1 MKNLL
6 PMTLL
11 KNKNAG
17 NVLIATFAVIL
28 IVYGIYSISGFRNV
42 VEGMEPQCPDQSTSE
57 EQIAALG
64 ETAREACNRISS
76 RAEEIEAHYN
86 GAKGV
91 VDSILGPLSPN
102 NYKAGDN
109 SSNDMVRNIVNT
121 NLSSCDITKISNDC
135 KNTSTS
141 VQVNE
146 IDTTK
151 CKYCENNLCT
161 LKNITQRNIAEASQ
175 TCTIQSTIETLL
187 KKKSSVDAQ
196 ALAQVLQKAQNP
208 MSGDNASSTEN
219 CNVLNADMSSVSYME
234 QRSECANNLAID
246 QENSLKACGS
256 VIDVIQEN
264 QFKSLQNCL
273 MGTDI
278 TKTEETES
286 DTKIKSEKEVDQRT
300 TGIDLSSITTSWMFV
315 IGAVVLLSIA
325 SSGFSAW
332 KSQDIASAASAA
344 AGASGPGG
352 AGAGGIMSWLA

>member
-1 MKNLL
+1 MNNLML
-6 PMTLL
+6 MSLMR
-11 KNKNAG
+11 NKNAA
-17 NVLIATFAVIL
+17 NVLAVTVLVIL
-28 IVYGIYSISGFRNV
+28 IAYGIYSLVGVNNV
-42 VEGMEPQCPDQSTSE
+42 VEGMEPQCPDQSTSA
-57 EQIAALG
+57 EQVAALG

-76 RAEEIEAHYN
+76 RAEEIEAQYN

-91 VDSILGPLSPN
+91 VDAILGPLSPN
-102 NYKAGDN
+102 NYRAGDN
-109 SSNDMVRNIVNT
+109 TSTDMVRNIVNT

-141 VQVNE
+141 VQINE

-151 CKYCENNLCT
+151 CKYCETNMCT
-161 LKNITQRNIAEASQ
+161 LKNITQRNVAEASQ
-175 TCTIQSTIETLL
+175 TCTIQSAIETLL

-208 MSGDNASSTEN
+208 MSGDNTTSSEN

-256 VIDVIQEN
+256 AIDVIQEN
-264 QFKSLQNCL
+264 QFKSLQSCL

-278 TKTEETES
+278 KKTDETDSTTKTTS
-286 DTKIKSEKEVDQRT
+286 DKKVDQSNS
-300 TGIDLSSITTSWMFV
+300 GIDLSSITTSWMFA
-315 IGAVVLLSIA
+315 IGAIVLLSIA

-332 KSQDIASAASAA
+332 KSQDISSAARSAASAA
-344 AGASGPGG
+344 GQGG
-352 AGAGGIMSWLA
+352 AGGFMSLL